1 MKIRFCKKLHGG
13 SAAQSGEIS
22 SNESYP
28 DIITTEQFNGK
39 VLGENKFVLVLF
51 FAKWCAPCKRMM
63 PIIRECL
70 EKIEIEITL
79 YCVNVDESPELPPK
93 HGVAGVPVLILFNEG
108 LEVYRVYGA
117 DATEVEHLLK
127 RLK

>member
-1 MKIRFCKKLHGG
+1 
-13 SAAQSGEIS
+13 
-22 SNESYP
+22 
-28 DIITTEQFNGK
+28 
-39 VLGENKFVLVLF
+39 
-51 FAKWCAPCKRMM
+51 MM